1 MLSSLRPYFV
11 NNIVAQAEF
20 RHQRFVISNAR
31 SGTIWIVLA
40 LVLLI
45 PAFIGSLIFFISAL
59 ITPFIS
65 LQILPAELNNN
76 LAFAAFL
83 LLIVMNIALY
93 AVVQLITVALGANS
107 ILREKQGRTWETL
120 LLTNIDARQ
129 IVLGKWW
136 ATIRAL
142 GGDQFMVALLRFGL
156 VAWVVQAYAPVEPA
170 LAALHVLLLAAIIT
184 TFTVLDAA
192 YSSALGIF
200 SPLPDWGGAVT
211 ASLILSARVMMT
223 VLAVVWIAWMILTL
237 LTVGG
242 FSYLLV
248 GLGGLLGYGAAIWL
262 VLRLAQVVA
271 VRGQASPPG

>member
-1 MLSSLRPYFV
+1 
-11 NNIVAQAEF
+11 
-20 RHQRFVISNAR
+20 
-31 SGTIWIVLA
+31 
-40 LVLLI
+40 VLLI

-136 ATIRAL
+136 ATIR
-142 GGDQFMVALLRFGL
+142 
-156 VAWVVQAYAPVEPA
+156 
-170 LAALHVLLLAAIIT
+170 
-184 TFTVLDAA
+184 
-192 YSSALGIF
+192 
-200 SPLPDWGGAVT
+200 
-211 ASLILSARVMMT
+211 
-223 VLAVVWIAWMILTL
+223 
-237 LTVGG
+237 
-242 FSYLLV
+242 
-248 GLGGLLGYGAAIWL
+248 
-262 VLRLAQVVA
+262 
-271 VRGQASPPG
+271 